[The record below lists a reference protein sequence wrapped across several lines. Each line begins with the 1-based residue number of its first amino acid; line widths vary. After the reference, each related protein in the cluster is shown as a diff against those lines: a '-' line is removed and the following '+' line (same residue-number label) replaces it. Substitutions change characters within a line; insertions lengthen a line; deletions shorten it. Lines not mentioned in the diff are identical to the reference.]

1 MASQMEDNKTYNL
14 EQKFKRSLDDFFN
27 SLLQLLN
34 NDPDIIAAK
43 TILYSYKISDVI
55 NYFGKKIAKDEKEY
69 QTLKTF
75 TVYLNFQDDIYG
87 PLPSDKIE
95 KIRNIWKELDNENKN
110 NVWLYFK
117 LFVQLSIKHKKLQDP
132 QGPI

>member
-1 MASQMEDNKTYNL
+1 MAAEDNKVYNL

-27 SLLQLLN
+27 SLLQILN

-43 TILYSYKISDVI
+43 TILYSYKISDTI
-55 NYFGKKIAKDEKEY
+55 NYFGKQISKDEKEY

-75 TVYLNFQDDIYG
+75 TTYLNTKDNIYG
-87 PLPSDKIE
+87 PLPSDKVQ
-95 KIRNIWKELDNENKN
+95 KIRDIWKELDDENKK

-117 LFVQLSIKHKKLQDP
+117 LFVQLSIKYMVMMKVVE
-132 QGPI
+132 